1 MPTKCVSFYC
11 PSPLCLQPSQA
22 EELAYVYQKI
32 GFQCLLETRFEDA
45 GFCLFQGDLD
55 PRVLISYFP
64 ELRGALL
71 DGDPTVEV
79 FSGIAEC
86 MPPYDSIDD
95 ISTSPLL
102 RHFPALPHPR
112 LVPRILT
119 IAMTRLPLCLRLTF
133 SCGQP
138 SP

>member
-1 MPTKCVSFYC
+1 MSCFKTRWLTVLPFRVLTSSSSGLTQSNRF
-11 PSPLCLQPSQA
+11 
-22 EELAYVYQKI
+22 
-32 GFQCLLETRFEDA
+32 FQCLLETRFEDA

-64 ELRGALL
+64 ELRRALL

-102 RHFPALPHPR
+102 LRPFPALPHPR
-112 LVPRILT
+112 LAP
-119 IAMTRLPLCLRLTF
+119 A
-133 SCGQP
+133 SSQ
-138 SP
+138 SQ